1 MQDEELG
8 EGESERKWEAEE
20 VERRERRD
28 YNYQEEEYM
37 ERREAE
43 WEERDSY
50 RERWEGWTYPES
62 DWREEYYYGHY
73 GYQRWR
79 EDYPDTAHQR
89 RWSYDSYYDKDLFC
103 KHQNYSYSFGELI
116 KPKGCLSIQYL
127 FNFSLNTKACLKS
140 FAEKCWF

>member
-20 VERRERRD
+20 VERRERRERRD

-79 EDYPDTAHQR
+79 EDYPDTPHQR
-89 RWSYDSYYDKDLFC
+89 RWSYDSYYDKVRLRLGHSLLLLNLLYLELFE
-103 KHQNYSYSFGELI
+103 NERV
-116 KPKGCLSIQYL
+116 
-127 FNFSLNTKACLKS
+127 
-140 FAEKCWF
+140 

>member
-1 MQDEELG
+1 MKILKIQDEELG

-79 EDYPDTAHQR
+79 EDYPDTNHQR
-89 RWSYDSYYDKDLFC
+89 RWSYDSYYDKVRLRLGL
-103 KHQNYSYSFGELI
+103 SVLLLI
-116 KPKGCLSIQYL
+116 VFRTIR
-127 FNFSLNTKACLKS
+127 
-140 FAEKCWF
+140 E